1 MLKTNVP
8 DSKFLCTSHF
18 NDESNAAIRYFV
30 RFVVFR
36 AEGGLL
42 ETIFRATTTI
52 GAKVQTVCRYP
63 AHRPPQGLP
72 LFHDSII
79 TPTLKYQTAAV
90 GSRRKESH
98 TGTCMNVHVSFCM
111 CTVHVQLLQKQ
122 KNKKVCRCVKRK
134 ISNQLM
140 IHSFHMNPA
149 ILESS
154 KEFFLSDRTS
164 LCVVL
169 LLKGKLILCIARH
182 HQGYLRKHV
191 AVV

>member
-8 DSKFLCTSHF
+8 DSNFLCTSHF
-18 NDESNAAIRYFV
+18 SVESNTAIRYFV

-42 ETIFRATTTI
+42 ETILGVTTTI
-52 GAKVQTVCRYP
+52 GAEVQTVCRSA

-98 TGTCMNVHVSFCM
+98 TSTCMNVFARVFVC
-111 CTVHVQLLQKQ
+111 VHVQLLQK
-122 KNKKVCRCVKRK
+122 
-134 ISNQLM
+134 
-140 IHSFHMNPA
+140 
-149 ILESS
+149 
-154 KEFFLSDRTS
+154 
-164 LCVVL
+164 
-169 LLKGKLILCIARH
+169 
-182 HQGYLRKHV
+182 
-191 AVV
+191 